1 MPFDDCQKAEGHVV
15 ASFLLDPGCG
25 RVPEEGFGA
34 MARDNAEVRRPA
46 GPGIRQEDIEP
57 YTALR
62 WVGSMFKAAAVFL
75 AVALFTEFM
84 VGLQVDGTAALP
96 ELLGELVRTVV
107 VAVVLWGAGDLVR
120 LLIHVGHD
128 LRAQRV
134 LLGRLVHRVPAAP
147 AREWQPGSGGSSRTS
162 RLFARGSMRRSDEQ
176 SGDGSELS
184 PPEEGAPPGAD
195 AGRPGPGQ

>member
-1 MPFDDCQKAEGHVV
+1 
-15 ASFLLDPGCG
+15 
-25 RVPEEGFGA
+25 
-34 MARDNAEVRRPA
+34 MARNDEGSRRPVR
-46 GPGIRQEDIEP
+46 PEIRREDIEP

-62 WVGSMFKAAAVFL
+62 WVGAMFKAAAVFL

-84 VGLQVDGTAALP
+84 VGLQVDGTAAIP

-134 LLGRLVHRVPAAP
+134 LLGRLVYRVPEITP
-147 AREWQPGSGGSSRTS
+147 ARRERPTGPTASSKASGILGLGSG
-162 RLFARGSMRRSDEQ
+162 RGDDGPAA
-176 SGDGSELS
+176 GDGNGLRS
-184 PPEEGAPPGAD
+184 PDEGEPPPGAD
-195 AGRPGPGQ
+195 AGRRAPEQ